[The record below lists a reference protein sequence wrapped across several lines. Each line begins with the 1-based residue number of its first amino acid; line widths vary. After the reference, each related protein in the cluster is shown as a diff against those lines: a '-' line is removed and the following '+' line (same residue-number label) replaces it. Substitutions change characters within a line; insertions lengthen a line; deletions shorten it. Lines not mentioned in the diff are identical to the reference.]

1 MTTSATDYTL
11 AELCIVAAS
20 KAFENDGEVL
30 ATGIGVIPRLAA
42 SLTMKT
48 SNTDLMMTDSESF
61 MLSEPNPLGKR
72 GDDFVQANES
82 WMGFSRIFDNVWSG
96 KRHAMLGPTQID
108 KYGQSNTS
116 ALGGSYQQPKVMML
130 GARGFPGNSISH
142 PNSFFVPSHNTRV
155 FVDGECDFVSS
166 IGYNP
171 QRLPKGHTLDDI
183 KIGLMITD
191 LCVLDFGGPDHQ
203 VRLLSL
209 HPGITVEQ
217 VQENTGFAVHIPDD
231 VPVTTAPTPEQLAI
245 IAEMDPHNQRAYQIK
260 DNPAGD
266 RS

>member
-1 MTTSATDYTL
+1 MSNDYTL
-11 AELCIVAAS
+11 AELCIVAAAQ
-20 KAFENDGEVL
+20 AFRNDGEIL

-42 SLTMKT
+42 SLAMKT
-48 SNTDLMMTDSESF
+48 FNRDLMMTDSEAWL
-61 MLSEPNPLGKR
+61 LSEPNPLGAR
-72 GDDFVQANES
+72 GEDFQQANET

-116 ALGGSYQQPKVMML
+116 ALGGTYQQPKVMML

-142 PNSFFVPSHNTRV
+142 PNSFFVPSHNSRV
-155 FVDGECDFVSS
+155 FMAGECDFVSS

-171 QRLPKGHTLDDI
+171 ARLPRGRSLDEVDI
-183 KIGLMITD
+183 RLVVTD
-191 LCVLDFGGPDHQ
+191 LCVMDFGGPDHQ
-203 VRLLSL
+203 VRLVSL

-217 VQENTGFAVHIPDD
+217 VQENTGYDIHIPDD
-231 VPVTTAPTPEQLAI
+231 VPTTTAPTAQQLAI
-245 IAEMDPHNQRAYQIK
+245 IAAMDPHNQRAHQIK
-260 DNPAGD
+260 ENPTGN

>member
-1 MTTSATDYTL
+1 MTNATDYSL

-20 KAFENDGEVL
+20 EAFRDDGEVL

-42 SLTMKT
+42 SLAMKT
-48 SNTDLMMTDSESF
+48 FNPALMMTDSEAYI
-61 MLSEPNPLGKR
+61 LSEPNPLGKR

-108 KYGQSNTS
+108 RFGQSNTS
-116 ALGGSYQQPKVMML
+116 ALGGTYDKPKVMML

-155 FVDGECDFVSS
+155 FMDGECDFVSS

-171 QRLPKGHTLDDI
+171 ERLPRGHSLNDI
-183 KIGLMITD
+183 EIRRVITD
-191 LCVLDFGGPDHQ
+191 LCVMDFGGPDHQ
-203 VRLLSL
+203 IRLLSL
-209 HPGITVEQ
+209 HPGISAEQ
-217 VQENTGFAVHIPDD
+217 VQESTGYPVHVPDD
-231 VPVTTAPTPEQLAI
+231 VATTAAPTEEQLAM
-245 IAEMDPHNQRAYQIK
+245 IAALDPHNQRAMQIK

>member
-1 MTTSATDYTL
+1 MTTSVIDYTL

-20 KAFENDGEVL
+20 KAFENEGEVL
-30 ATGIGVIPRLAA
+30 ATGIGVVPRLAA
-42 SLTMKT
+42 SLAMKT
-48 SNTDLMMTDSESF
+48 TNTDLMMTDSESF

-72 GDDFVQANES
+72 GDNFVQSNES

-108 KYGQSNTS
+108 KFGQSNTS

-171 QRLPKGHTLDDI
+171 ERLPKGRKLDDV

-203 VRLLSL
+203 VRLVSL
-209 HPGITVEQ
+209 HPGITAQQ
-217 VQENTGFAVHIPDD
+217 VQENTGFAVHIPED
-231 VPVTTAPTPEQLAI
+231 VPVTEAPTSEQLAI
-245 IAEMDPHNQRAYQIK
+245 IVEMDPHNQRAYQIK